1 MQSPFEAIKV
11 VDGEGHEWWN
21 SRKLARLFGESGEV
35 YFKSWEKIFEIR
47 PKRKSSYTKY
57 IQATLWWVKKEWL
70 VSAEE
75 IEYSKDPTKDLYG
88 DDNC

>member
-1 MQSPFEAIKV
+1 M
-11 VDGEGHEWWN
+11 
-21 SRKLARLFGESGEV
+21 

-47 PKRKSSYTKY
+47 PKHKSSYTKY

-75 IEYSKDPTKDLYG
+75 IEYSKDPT
-88 DDNC
+88 